1 MEDSTFSS
9 RLLFHWVRPLMVK
22 GVEGQL
28 HNVDDL
34 FDLPEDLSP
43 SYIHA
48 QLEQAIGRSCA
59 LHSEKT
65 SISSGINE

>member
-1 MEDSTFSS
+1 MAMADSTFSS
-9 RLLFHWVRPLMVK
+9 RLFFHWVHPMMVK

-28 HNVDDL
+28 HDVEAL

-43 SYIHA
+43 SYVHA
-48 QLEQAIGRSCA
+48 QLEQAIGRSCS

-65 SISSGINE
+65 STSSG

>member
-1 MEDSTFSS
+1 M
-9 RLLFHWVRPLMVK
+9 MVK

-28 HNVDDL
+28 HDVEAL

-43 SYIHA
+43 SYVHA
-48 QLEQAIGRSCA
+48 QLEQAIGRSCS

-65 SISSGINE
+65 STSSG